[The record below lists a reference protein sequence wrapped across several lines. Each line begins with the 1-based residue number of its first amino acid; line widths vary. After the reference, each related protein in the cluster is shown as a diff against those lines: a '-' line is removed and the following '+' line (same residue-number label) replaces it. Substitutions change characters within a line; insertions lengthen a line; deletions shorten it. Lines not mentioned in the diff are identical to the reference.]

1 MVEFIVVTRP
11 GHQYTIPAGARVL
24 RLETVALPVSS
35 SDIRASLARGETV
48 EELPAAV
55 AAYIRAHGLYRQ

>member
-1 MVEFIVVTRP
+1 
-11 GHQYTIPAGARVL
+11 
-24 RLETVALPVSS
+24 VALPVSS

-48 EELPAAV
+48 KELPAAV